1 MKNQTKT
8 TVKTNFPK
16 SLSRLPGRNI
26 KRNDRNVETLHATA
40 LHNTGTLHVAAKR
53 RSVFGRAT
61 SLLLVSF
68 IFQYSLTINHLKAQ
82 VIAGGASHSLFAC
95 ADSTVRS
102 CGLNA
107 YGQLGN
113 GTTTSTTLA
122 VQVSGLTGI
131 TAVAAG
137 QHHSLFLKNDGTVW
151 ACGRNA
157 YGRLGDGTT
166 VNKTTA
172 VQVSGLTGITAVAAG
187 DWHSL
192 FLKNDGTVWAC
203 GRNNFGQLG
212 NGTTADKTTAV
223 QVSGLTGITAVAAG
237 GVHSLFLKNDG
248 TVWACGSNWTGQ
260 LGDGTTAGK
269 TTAVQVSGLTGITV
283 VAAGGYYSLFLKNDG
298 TVWAC
303 GSNWAGQLGD
313 GTTADTALAVQV
325 SGLTGITAVAAGL
338 YYSLFVKNDGTV
350 WACGRNNFGQLG
362 NGTTADKTT
371 AVQVSGLAGITAV
384 AAGYTHSLFLKND
397 GTVWACGFNLY
408 GQLGDGTTAN
418 KTLAVQ
424 VTGLCTVVAPIPPS
438 LKAYIPD
445 INFRNFLNTNYPAF
459 MDGSGDSLLID
470 SAATLTGVLNCSNQ
484 NIADLTGVEYFVN
497 ITQLWCYNNQLTALP
512 DFTNNTALYWL
523 DCANNKLDFSDA
535 RALRI
540 ADTIS
545 TLTTYIYSPQDPFG
559 VAVTFNLNAGE
570 TLILSIANQD
580 SALSYQWFRGTDT
593 IMGATDTLLIIPG
606 VMEK

>member
-137 QHHSLFLKNDGTVW
+137 QH
-151 ACGRNA
+151 
-157 YGRLGDGTT
+157 
-166 VNKTTA
+166 
-172 VQVSGLTGITAVAAG
+172 
-187 DWHSL
+187 
-192 FLKNDGTVWAC
+192 
-203 GRNNFGQLG
+203 
-212 NGTTADKTTAV
+212 
-223 QVSGLTGITAVAAG
+223 
-237 GVHSLFLKNDG
+237 
-248 TVWACGSNWTGQ
+248 
-260 LGDGTTAGK
+260 
-269 TTAVQVSGLTGITV
+269 
-283 VAAGGYYSLFLKNDG
+283 
-298 TVWAC
+298 
-303 GSNWAGQLGD
+303 
-313 GTTADTALAVQV
+313 
-325 SGLTGITAVAAGL
+325 
-338 YYSLFVKNDGTV
+338 
-350 WACGRNNFGQLG
+350 
-362 NGTTADKTT
+362 
-371 AVQVSGLAGITAV
+371 
-384 AAGYTHSLFLKND
+384 HSLFLKND

-593 IMGATDTLLIIPG
+593 IMGATDTLLIIPNVTLAENG
-606 VMEK
+606 VYTCRSYGTALDTNNMIWGPGISSFVSEEFLVNISPVGIKDPQGFQNL